1 MKKEPLRMCIICR
14 QSKPK
19 KELIRIV
26 KNKENEIKLDK
37 TYKLQGRGTY
47 ICKDEA
53 CVSKA
58 EKQRRIEKVFEVKEV
73 DDTVYESIR
82 GVLGEIE

>member
-26 KNKENEIKLDK
+26 KNKQNIISVDE
-37 TYKLQGRGTY
+37 TYKLQGRGAY
-47 ICKDEA
+47 ICKDIT
-53 CVSKA
+53 CIDKLQ
-58 EKQRRIEKVFEVKEV
+58 KQNRLVAVFETKNI
-73 DDTVYESIR
+73 DNSIYDELR
-82 GVLGEIE
+82 GVLKKVD